1 MNVGIFWF
9 NRKFKIDYIIDLTFL
24 FALVV
29 VKRLV
34 GSIKMLREQGV
45 SHRIKRRKVVRLL
58 STGRRVYRRI
68 YGLPAVGQGF
78 PVSDLVSDDIFR
90 HRTRYF

>member
-45 SHRIKRRKVVRLL
+45 SHRIKRQKVVRLL
-58 STGRRVYRRI
+58 ST

-78 PVSDLVSDDIFR
+78 PVLDLVSDDIF
-90 HRTRYF
+90 